1 MLTKI
6 RQIPLKVT
14 LSVLHVALLVALALW
29 LEPTLVLAAAATVA
43 LIYSVTT
50 LLVYWND

>member
-6 RQIPLKVT
+6 RQTPLKVM
-14 LSVLHVALLVALALW
+14 LSVLYIALIVAVALA
-29 LEPTLVLAAAATVA
+29 LEPTLVLGAAATVA